1 VSPPTGKI
9 CSAKN
14 LKCAL
19 LNCFEKHT
27 VLSVQSSILSFLQV
41 RKSESKLV
49 SRLFIFEFFQGA
61 ALAIVFTTAI
71 TLFLQQLPIQDFPKV
86 FVLSAFLLWIAA
98 YIYHRLEHIFS
109 AAKLVLVVLLFNMAS
124 ILFFILMMNQ
134 ETQSWFLFAFL
145 TTFNILYLL
154 NNLEFWGLASLLFDV
169 RQSKRLFSVVSA
181 SDLPAKLCGYLL
193 TALLVPVIGTE
204 NLLWVAL
211 GSMVIS
217 LLLYKPLVNVKEIK
231 GIEHAEHEH
240 TAHPVKNLQATVIN
254 NKLIRILALISF
266 FSLCCLIVVNVI
278 LYGYIKHEF
287 KGDKEMQS
295 FFAIFLATVRLITLV
310 IKAGVTNRLAD
321 KLGLQKSLLI
331 TPLILLIICFTDLF
345 FSMRTGYER
354 SALYVFGIMAL
365 FTDVLR
371 MAIQSPVLLAAM
383 QPLPTHQRLRGH
395 TILKGL
401 MDPFAFLAMG
411 SLMWFMSSEGREL
424 NLEVLGLVL
433 SGLIICWIISV
444 LFVDKQYAAV
454 LTTAIRDRTLN
465 EKFISIT
472 DKESLDILLDRI
484 KTGNQTEAIGVL
496 KLVTA
501 QTNKLHD
508 FFEAAFTHPSL
519 TVKKYALTLLPSTQD
534 DAMLERLKKMAAD
547 PAYNDVLPDILHTIS
562 NIHPAEDLSAFI
574 HHSILPAA
582 AEAVTITLRQPAGN
596 SKEALHK
603 IETLLTSS
611 TPKEKIT
618 GLQLSGTSGNE
629 RFLNNIITLMRDD
642 NAGVRKAALNAAA
655 VHGHNTLATYL
666 LNEFVQTG
674 NYKDAIQ
681 AISSG
686 NEQTLAAVKTYLFK
700 ENCEGVKSTKLIE
713 ALARSENPV
722 SFAILEACVTAFP
735 SKIKTLLPAILHKNT
750 KITDRPVYQKI
761 LNDQL
766 TAAAHILYSL
776 HYFNTKKT
784 GDVAMLSALHTEL
797 NDIKEQCLGLFS
809 LLYDAGKIK
818 KVREGLRLNTKEST
832 ANALELIHINIPEVY
847 AEKFIHAFEPAS
859 IHEKYLSLHRT
870 IKAPAFSEDV
880 IIKNIL
886 FDVDY
891 SYNAWTKACVLYS
904 LKDKALPF
912 SKTFVQ
918 PFTLAE
924 NAVLREMAT
933 VVIAKN

>member
-1 VSPPTGKI
+1 MS
-9 CSAKN
+9 
-14 LKCAL
+14 L
-19 LNCFEKHT
+19 
-27 VLSVQSSILSFLQV
+27 QSSILSFLQV

-98 YIYHRLEHIFS
+98 YIYHQLEHIFS
-109 AAKLVLVVLLFNMAS
+109 AAKLVLVVLLFNMSS

-134 ETQSWFLFAFL
+134 ETKPWFLFAFL
-145 TTFNILYLL
+145 ATFNILYLL

-211 GSMVIS
+211 GAMVIS
-217 LLLYKPLVNVKEIK
+217 LLLYKPLVNVEEIK
-231 GIEHAEHEH
+231 NIGHTDHEHATHSL
-240 TAHPVKNLQATVIN
+240 KDIQASVIN

-331 TPLILLIICFTDLF
+331 TPIILLIICFTDLF

-371 MAIQSPVLLAAM
+371 MGIQSPVLLAAM

-411 SLMWFMSSEGREL
+411 SLMWFISSGGKEL
-424 NLEVLGLVL
+424 NLELLGLVL

-472 DKESLDILLDRI
+472 DKASLDILLDRI
-484 KTGNQTEAIGVL
+484 KTGNETEAIGVL
-496 KLVTA
+496 KLVTS
-501 QTNKLHD
+501 QTNKLDD
-508 FFEAAFTHPSL
+508 FFEAALKHPSAI
-519 TVKKYALTLLPSTQD
+519 VKKYALTLLPERHDEVILS
-534 DAMLERLKKMAAD
+534 RLKTMTED
-547 PAYNDVLPDILHTIS
+547 PTYQEILPDMLRAIG
-562 NIHPAEDLSAFI
+562 NMHPEENFSAFI
-574 HHSILPAA
+574 HHPVLPVV
-582 AEAVTITLRQPAGN
+582 AEAVSITLQQNTGDR
-596 SKEALHK
+596 KEALQK
-603 IETLLTSS
+603 IDSLLASS
-611 TPKEKIT
+611 LSQERTT
-618 GLQLSGTSGNE
+618 GLTLAGASGDD
-629 RFLNNIITLMRDD
+629 RFLNSITALMQDD
-642 NAGVRKAALNAAA
+642 NAEVRKAALQAAA
-655 VHGHNTLATYL
+655 VHGHNVLATHL
-666 LNEFVQTG
+666 LNEYVQNG
-674 NYKDAIQ
+674 NSREVLQ
-681 AISSG
+681 AITKG
-686 NEQTLAAVKTYLFK
+686 NDQTLHAVKDYLFK
-700 ENCEGVKSTKLIE
+700 EKCEGTKSAKLIG
-713 ALARSENPV
+713 ALSRNNNALSPG
-722 SFAILEACVTAFP
+722 ILEACFISFP
-735 SKIKTLLPAILHKNT
+735 AKIKILLPALLHKNV
-750 KITDRPVYQKI
+750 KPADSRPAYQKI

-766 TAAAHILYSL
+766 TAAAHILYSIHFL
-776 HYFNTKKT
+776 STKK
-784 GDVAMLSALHTEL
+784 GDTILLSALHTEL
-797 NDIKEQCLGLFS
+797 NDIKEQCLGLFA
-809 LLYDAGKIK
+809 LLYDDDKIK
-818 KVREGLRLNTKEST
+818 KVREGLRLNSKESV
-832 ANALELIHINIPEVY
+832 ANALEIIHVNIPQAY
-847 AEKFIHAFEPAS
+847 AEKFINAFEPGS
-859 IHEKYLSLHRT
+859 IHEKYLSLHRAV
-870 IKAPAFSEDV
+870 KAPAPSEDV

-886 FDVDY
+886 FDVDFV
-891 SYNAWTKACVLYS
+891 YNAWTKACVLYG
-904 LKDKALPF
+904 LKDKTLPF

-918 PFTLAE
+918 PFTFAE

-933 VVIAKN
+933 VVMAKN